1 MSTQQKTIPL
11 RMRLTAIILGMVF
24 LFWLSIEDES
34 EYFAILFSISI
45 CSWLA
50 AAFLMQRIKTHPA
63 NLHHFIILGT
73 IAGAL
78 ITPLALFLMAFKTG
92 LHGHPSPDYTA
103 QQILSVIRKT
113 PIWILG
119 GFLISLG
126 SGIWFLNRQ
135 SE

>member
-24 LFWLSIEDES
+24 LLWLPIEDTS
-34 EYFAILFSISI
+34 EYTAIVFAFAI
-45 CSWLA
+45 CGWLA
-50 AAFLMQRIKTHPA
+50 AAFLMLRMKTHPA
-63 NLHHFIILGT
+63 KLYYFILFGS
-73 IAGAL
+73 IAGAF
-78 ITPLALFLMAFKTG
+78 ITPLTLFLMAFKTG
-92 LHGHPSPDYTA
+92 LHGHQSPDYTA
-103 QQILSVIRKT
+103 QQMLSVVRKT

-126 SGIWFLNRQ
+126 SGILFLKRL